1 MIWTL
6 LCRVWRMMSA
16 SSIPRFLAS
25 VTNPARSECAEYPDA
40 FSRSAD
46 RARRCTTLLIAAAV
60 IGL

>member
-25 VTNPARSECAEYPDA
+25 VTNPARSECAEYPDKQGHLPRV
-40 FSRSAD
+40 SPSQQPQ
-46 RARRCTTLLIAAAV
+46 
-60 IGL
+60 